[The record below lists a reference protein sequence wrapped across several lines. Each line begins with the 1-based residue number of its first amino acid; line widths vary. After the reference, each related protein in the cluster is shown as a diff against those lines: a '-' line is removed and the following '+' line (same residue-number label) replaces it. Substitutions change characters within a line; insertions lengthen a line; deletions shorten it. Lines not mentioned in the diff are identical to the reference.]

1 VSRGGLSFSLASIG
15 RRDECA
21 EGSFVAAAILLFG
34 SAIWGFNEDDD
45 FAAAAVEVDAWR
57 RNENAGVR

>member
-1 VSRGGLSFSLASIG
+1 MSRGGLSFSLASID

-34 SAIWGFNEDDD
+34 SAIWGFNEDGD
-45 FAAAAVEVDAWR
+45 FAVAAVEVDAWR
-57 RNENAGVR
+57 RSEKVGIR